1 MDTMRL
7 HKFTMMLLMSQYG
20 FHHGN
25 KIHDPIIHT
34 IRSKLC
40 TYQSTLTTFTNYIIF
55 RNFEILKKNFKEQI
69 FCEGEILNLQEYFIL
84 LK

>member
-7 HKFTMMLLMSQYG
+7 HKFTMMLLVSQYG

-40 TYQSTLTTFTNYIIF
+40 THHSTLATFTNYIVF
-55 RNFEILKKNFKEQI
+55 RKFEILKKKFNQQNFVK
-69 FCEGEILNLQEYFIL
+69 G
-84 LK
+84 KS